1 MSNSKIPQTWTLKAT
16 PRYKRTN
23 MDFEMQ
29 SKIER
34 GLVELVTNADDSYSD
49 IEEQDVKTSGKIRI
63 EIERRRTDKPS
74 LVIVRDRAGG
84 MSQSDLYDK
93 VGQLGVRTSGFE
105 KGKARRGLLGRG
117 AKDLAAFGTVHF
129 ESIKDGY
136 YNHFVLSR
144 SLECRFENK
153 YPQKATDKLRKN
165 LGIPHGNGTV
175 VSVEV
180 DNKISIPHHER
191 LVSDF
196 SRYYSLRDIFANS
209 KRQVTIVDL
218 NKHRENPLNYKY
230 PEGKIIFNDFLKI
243 PKFPEAKAKLILK
256 IHEECF
262 EIQPLP
268 YRQGILIKS
277 GVAIH
282 DCSYFRLDN
291 SEPLVWRFSGELKC
305 NYIDALILEYDD
317 REEANPDNPKHP
329 KNNNTRIL
337 NPARDGLV
345 EDHPFIKALNE
356 AGKKMLRK
364 FIEDLKQK
372 EKSSE
377 RKVANENLNK
387 KLKNLS
393 KEISKIFKDKLQEL
407 EEEIDG
413 TDPGDDDKEIS
424 TGLHIIPNS
433 PGKPFTIY
441 KNEPKIFSVIIK
453 DSEPLDESL
462 PITFEQVNNNV
473 KIERTP
479 VFIKKLSEDKKIGKS
494 TFTVIGE
501 ESNKEDL
508 IDVIYNGF
516 REPLHIKVS
525 HKSKEEEPI
534 PSGLSFE
541 KEIYKIPFNK
551 DKKIILRLK
560 IEKSKHS
567 EYIAKVTSNKPSE
580 IVVKG
585 GGRCILK
592 NTKEANVFRGFIRV
606 TGRRLN
612 AKGLLT
618 AEIDNDCKT
627 TAQINIIEREVKS
640 GLKFDFKPVEDDYR
654 SLRYRWD
661 TDRPYFLYIGA
672 KHPSIRKYLGVPTE
686 NEYPGI
692 DSEQYHIVLAEVIA
706 EAMAFK
712 TLESVFRREGQ
723 AGRLDYAS
731 LDSYYHKHF
740 SDYLKITHKYLGEF
754 TDG

>member
-1 MSNSKIPQTWTLKAT
+1 
-16 PRYKRTN
+16 
-23 MDFEMQ
+23 MDHAMRG
-29 SKIER
+29 KIER
-34 GLVELVTNADDSYSD
+34 GLVELITNADDSYSD
-49 IEEQDVKTSGKIRI
+49 LEEQGVKTSGKIRI

-84 MSQSDLYDK
+84 MSKSDLHDK
-93 VGQLGVRTSGFE
+93 LGQLGVRASGFE

-136 YNHFVLSR
+136 YNHLVLSR
-144 SLECRFENK
+144 SLECRFENE
-153 YPQKATDKLRKN
+153 YPQKATDKLRN
-165 LGIPHGNGTV
+165 FLGIPRGNGTV

-180 DNKISIPHHER
+180 DNKIPIPHHET

-196 SRYYSLRDIFANS
+196 SRYYSLRDIFSNS

-218 NKHRENPLNYKY
+218 NKPRENPLNYKY
-230 PEGKIIFNDFLKI
+230 PEGKIIFDDFLKMSEY
-243 PKFPEAKAKLILK
+243 PEAKAKLILK

-262 EIQPLP
+262 ENQPLP

-277 GVAIH
+277 GAAIH

-291 SEPLVWRFSGELKC
+291 SEPLVWHFTGELKC
-305 NYIDALILEYDD
+305 SYIDTLILEYDD
-317 REEANPDNPKHP
+317 REEANPENPRHP
-329 KNNNTRIL
+329 ENNNTRIL

-345 EDHPFIKALNE
+345 EDHPFVKALNK
-356 AGKKMLRK
+356 AGKKTLRK

-377 RKVANENLNK
+377 RKVANENLYK

-393 KEISKIFKDKLQEL
+393 REISKIFKDKLQEL
-407 EEEIDG
+407 NEEIDY
-413 TDPGDDDKEIS
+413 TDFDNDEEELGI
-424 TGLHIIPNS
+424 GLHIIPNS

-441 KNEPKIFSVIIK
+441 RNEPKTFSIIIK

-462 PITFEQVNNNV
+462 PIIFEQINNNV
-473 KIERTP
+473 KIEKTP

-494 TFTVIGE
+494 SFTVLGE
-501 ESNKEDL
+501 ESKKEDL

-516 REPLHIKVS
+516 RDDLHIKVS
-525 HKSKEEEPI
+525 SKSKEENII
-534 PSGLSFE
+534 PNGLSFE
-541 KEIYKIPFNK
+541 REEYKIPFNK

-560 IEKSKHS
+560 IEKSKLS
-567 EYIAKVTSNKPSE
+567 EYDAKITSDKPSE

-592 NTKEANVFRGFIRV
+592 KTKEANVFRGHIKV

-612 AKGLLT
+612 ARGLLT
-618 AEIDNDCKT
+618 AEIDTETNNNYKT
-627 TAQINIIEREVKS
+627 TAQISIVEREVKS
-640 GLKFDFKPVEDDYR
+640 GLKFDFKPVEEDYR

-661 TDRPYFLYIGA
+661 VDKPYFLYIGA
-672 KHPSIRKYLGVPTE
+672 KHPSIRKYLGAPTE
-686 NEYPGI
+686 DEYPGI
-692 DSEQYHIVLAEVIA
+692 DSEQYHVVLAEVIA

-723 AGRLDYAS
+723 AGQLDYAS

-740 SDYLKITHKYLGEF
+740 SDYLNVTHKYLGEF
-754 TDG
+754 AKEKL